1 MSTTTKQKPPIWY
14 WIIASFALLWNAMG
28 VYQYLQQAYQTDA
41 FKAMYPDAEIL
52 EMVINTPGWVMAAF
66 ATAVFFGFLGSL
78 ALVLRKRWAK
88 PLLLI
93 SLIGI
98 VVQLTYNL
106 FISNAL
112 EVYGPGAVIMPMM
125 VLIFG
130 LVIFYMAKKAETKGW
145 IS

>member
-1 MSTTTKQKPPIWY
+1 MTEKTTQKPPIWY
-14 WIIASFALLWNAMG
+14 WIIAGFALIWNAMG
-28 VYQYLQQAYQTDA
+28 VYQYLQQANQTEA
-41 FKAMYPDAEIL
+41 FKAMYPDPEIL

-78 ALVLRKRWAK
+78 ALLLRKSWAK
-88 PLLLI
+88 VLLLV

-98 VVQLTYNL
+98 IVQLIYNL

-112 EVYGPGAVIMPMM
+112 EVYGPGAVIMPIM

-130 LVIFYMAKKAETKGW
+130 FVIYYLAKKALSKGW

>member
-1 MSTTTKQKPPIWY
+1 MSTITKQKPPIWY
-14 WIIASFALLWNAMG
+14 WIIAAFALLWNAMG

-41 FKAMYPDAEIL
+41 FKAMYPDPETL

-93 SLIGI
+93 SLTGI

-112 EVYGPGAVIMPMM
+112 EVYGPGAIIMPMM

-130 LVIFYMAKKAETKGW
+130 LAIFYLAKKAETKGW
-145 IS
+145 IL

>member
-1 MSTTTKQKPPIWY
+1 
-14 WIIASFALLWNAMG
+14 MG

-41 FKAMYPDAEIL
+41 FKAMYPDPETL

-93 SLIGI
+93 SLTGI

-112 EVYGPGAVIMPMM
+112 EVYGPGAIIMPMM

-130 LVIFYMAKKAETKGW
+130 LAIFYLAKKAETKGW
-145 IS
+145 IL